1 MTTYSKLSPY
11 YHTPLN
17 GSYLDILSL
26 RNLTGETDDVRYE
39 ITSQYEY
46 RPDLLAYDLYGS
58 SRLWW
63 VFAQRNADVIFDPIY
78 DLVSFTEN
86 PFSKSFDNYL
96 KNFEKQ
102 MEKR

>member
-46 RPDLLAYDLYGS
+46 RPDLLAYDLYGDS
-58 SRLWW
+58 NLWW
-63 VFAQRNADVIFDPIY
+63 VFAVRNKDVIKDPIY
-78 DLVSFTEN
+78 EVLWKLNGPDSINNYSSFNT
-86 PFSKSFDNYL
+86 DI
-96 KNFEKQ
+96 
-102 MEKR
+102 